1 MRLLRVSVFITGWQ
15 ALSHW
20 ETKNISP
27 STTTYSVVR
36 EISHI
41 FRSRDMPI
49 RETSIRKNFASPHAR
64 PWG

>member
-1 MRLLRVSVFITGWQ
+1 MRLLIVSVFITRWQ

-36 EISHI
+36 EIGHI

-49 RETSIRKNFASPHAR
+49 RETRIWKNFASPQAR
-64 PWG
+64 PRG